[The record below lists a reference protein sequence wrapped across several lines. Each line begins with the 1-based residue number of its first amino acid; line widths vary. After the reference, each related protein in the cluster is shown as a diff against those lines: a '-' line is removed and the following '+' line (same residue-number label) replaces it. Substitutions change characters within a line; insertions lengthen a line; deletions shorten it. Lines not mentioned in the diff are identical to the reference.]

1 MKRILQG
8 ILLTALQSAVSWY
21 VARWFDDNYTPKH

>member
-21 VARWFDDNYTPKH
+21 VARWLDDNYTPKH